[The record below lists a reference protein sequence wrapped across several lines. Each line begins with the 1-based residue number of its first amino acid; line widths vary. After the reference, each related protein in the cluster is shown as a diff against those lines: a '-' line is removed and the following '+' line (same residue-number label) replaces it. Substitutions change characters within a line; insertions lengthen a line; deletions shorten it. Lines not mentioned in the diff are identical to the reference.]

1 MSIHVSVHDVAHM
14 HDLEVKERA
23 NICDFFSEVTWQA
36 QNIALIV
43 TGQLSNVMMIDNV
56 KTIQT
61 NSFYGDRS

>member
-1 MSIHVSVHDVAHM
+1 MLAYMTSLICMIWKSKNVPTY
-14 HDLEVKERA
+14 VKK
-23 NICDFFSEVTWQA
+23 NSEVTWQA

-61 NSFYGDRS
+61 NSFYGDGS